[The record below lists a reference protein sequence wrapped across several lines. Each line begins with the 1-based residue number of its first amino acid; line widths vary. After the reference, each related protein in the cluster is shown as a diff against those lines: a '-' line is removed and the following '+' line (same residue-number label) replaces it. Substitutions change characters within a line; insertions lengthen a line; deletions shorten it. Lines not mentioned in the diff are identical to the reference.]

1 MLKKLK
7 KIEMKLYWVDDKG
20 DKHEGCPSGLT
31 GNVSGLTGDVSGL
44 TGDVSWIR
52 GNVSGLTGN
61 VSGLTGDVSGI
72 RGNVSGL
79 TGDVDDCE
87 ISEEERKNGIDI
99 EDLIVVTD

>member
-7 KIEMKLYWVDDKG
+7 KIEMELYWIDDKG
-20 DKHEGCPSGLT
+20 DRHKGCPAGITGNVSWLT
-31 GNVSGLTGDVSGL
+31 GNVSWIR
-44 TGDVSWIR
+44 GDVSWIR
-52 GNVSGLTGN
+52 GDVSGLTGN
-61 VSGLTGDVSGI
+61 VSGLT
-72 RGNVSGL
+72 GNVSGL